1 MRREWRLS
9 IQGFIVHSSSC
20 ILSPV
25 EFAPLKRLGA
35 LLLIVLSACG
45 KRGDPHPPVPVI
57 PQATSDLVVAQ
68 RGDKVLLSWSYPS
81 MTTAGK
87 SLGAIRRVVLY
98 RSVEEVPVTP
108 PVTDTAKTTPPSA
121 TGTTTASLGGPFA
134 KIPPIGP
141 NQFNRVKEKVDTLE
155 AARLPSATSGARLTY
170 EDAPV
175 LQAKDGRPVRL
186 NYAVVTEGAS
196 ARGDLSNI
204 VHIVPLDVPLPP
216 ADVVATPK
224 AEGVILTWS
233 EPAQTIHGAP
243 KPLIVGYNVYRVNPG
258 QEPGEFDNP
267 LNQSPIAATT
277 YTDVPAYGSFQYHVT
292 AVPASTGSRVE
303 SDLSAA
309 ATATFKDLVPPPT
322 PATLS
327 ALVEPHAVQLV
338 WDAVEASD
346 LAGYKVYRTEG
357 SGVEKLTPVATI
369 ALTKDPISATT
380 FRDTTI
386 NVGISYFYEV
396 ASIDKNGNESKRVKT
411 DWVLAPKTP

>member
-1 MRREWRLS
+1 
-9 IQGFIVHSSSC
+9 
-20 ILSPV
+20 
-25 EFAPLKRLGA
+25 
-35 LLLIVLSACG
+35 
-45 KRGDPHPPVPVI
+45 
-57 PQATSDLVVAQ
+57 
-68 RGDKVLLSWSYPS
+68 

-98 RSVEEVPVTP
+98 RSVEEVPVAP
-108 PVTDTAKTTPPSA
+108 PVTDTAKTTPPTAASDTAKSTPPSA
-121 TGTTTASLGGPFA
+121 TATTTASLGGPFA

-141 NQFNRVKEKVDTLE
+141 NQFNRVKEKLDTLE
-155 AARLPSATSGARLTY
+155 AAKLPAATSGTRLTY

-204 VHIVPLDVPLPP
+204 VHIVPVDVPVPP
-216 ADVVATPK
+216 ADVVATAKP
-224 AEGVILTWS
+224 EGVILTWS
-233 EPAQTIHGAP
+233 EPSQTIGGAG

-267 LNQSPIAATT
+267 LNSSPITKAT

-322 PATLS
+322 PASLS
-327 ALVEPHAVQLV
+327 ALVEPRAVQLV

-357 SGVEKLTPVATI
+357 TGVEKLTPVATI

-396 ASIDKNGNESKRVKT
+396 ASVDKNGNESKRVRT